1 MRMLSAEQV
10 VTGEQKVM
18 MVILPKSIQN
28 NERAKLA
35 ELRVR
40 ELHCRFRAKDA
51 CVKTLNVG

>member
-1 MRMLSAEQV
+1 MLSAEQV

-18 MVILPKSIQN
+18 MVISPKSIQN

-40 ELHCRFRAKDA
+40 ELHSAGSEPKDA
-51 CVKTLNVG
+51 CVKTLSVG